1 MIIISGLKAASEV
14 IVILLLAIFIATIFT
29 AFLEFLKKNKIPKI
43 LSIIISVL
51 IFTTIFMLLVFML
64 NHSLNDFM
72 INLPMYERKVKIL
85 VTDSINIL
93 AQYGIFLQKN
103 QILELLDINYFAKM
117 TTEVLGGIGV
127 FFSKFL
133 LVGIGIGFI
142 LAESKSFEKKLIVIF
157 KNDINK
163 LISFRLFS
171 QNIKKYF
178 IVKTFTSFLT
188 GILFSTLLFA
198 FNVDYPILWG
208 VLALL
213 FNFVPVVGS
222 IVATIPAILLSLINL
237 DINIT
242 LWLIAITIFFNI
254 FISNIIEPKLMGR
267 ELGLSP
273 MVIFF
278 ALIFMGWTL
287 GVAGMFLAVP
297 ITMTLKIAFEAT
309 DKTKWVAILLSD
321 LTKITKY

>member
-1 MIIISGLKAASEV
+1 
-14 IVILLLAIFIATIFT
+14 
-29 AFLEFLKKNKIPKI
+29 
-43 LSIIISVL
+43 
-51 IFTTIFMLLVFML
+51 ML
-64 NHSLNDFM
+64 NHSLNDF
-72 INLPMYERKVKIL
+72 IQNLPMYESKVKIL
-85 VTDSINIL
+85 VSDTINIL
-93 AQYGIFLQKN
+93 AQYGIFLQKK
-103 QILELLDINYFAKM
+103 QILELLDVNYFAKM

-133 LVGIGIGFI
+133 LIGIGIGFI

-188 GILFSTLLFA
+188 GLLFATLLFL

-297 ITMTLKIAFEAT
+297 ITMTLKIAFET
-309 DKTKWVAILLSD
+309 TSNTKWVAILLSD
-321 LTKITKY
+321 LTKISKY